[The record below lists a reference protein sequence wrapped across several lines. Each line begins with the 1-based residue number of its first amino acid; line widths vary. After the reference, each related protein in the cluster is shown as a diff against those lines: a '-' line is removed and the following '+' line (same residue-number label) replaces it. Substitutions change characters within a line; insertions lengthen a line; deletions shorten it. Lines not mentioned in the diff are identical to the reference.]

1 MIDVDFDTITRTD
14 KFEFGISWLTSQ
26 LIIFKFPTLRALASI
41 FLVIAIVRTS
51 TVIDKAI

>member
-1 MIDVDFDTITRTD
+1 MIDVYFNNITRTD
-14 KFEFGISWLTSQ
+14 KFEFRIRWLAGQ
-26 LIIFKFPTLRALASI
+26 LIIFKFPTLRTLASI